1 MNIRTF
7 SFASIHAELH
17 IFLYSQKEID
27 SVKDEINKWE
37 FIEIEYVRL
46 SRVSLEYT
54 NQYSY
59 SSLDATMQ
67 FQSI

>member
-7 SFASIHAELH
+7 SFASTHAELH